1 MVKYWYL
8 SVPITHLDPE
18 VVKQRCEAA
27 TKLCG
32 DFWDAGIY
40 VLSTATHSAALRE
53 HGYLQNTTH
62 DELLAFDI
70 ALLKGAAGLYVLTL
84 PGWQESLG
92 VQEEIKFALEH
103 DIDIIYWPQDWL

>member
-32 DFWDAGIY
+32 NFWDAEIY
-40 VLSTATHSAALRE
+40 VFSPATHSVALRDR
-53 HGYLQNTTH
+53 GYLQNTLH
-62 DELLAFDI
+62 NELVAFDL
-70 ALLKGAAGLYVLTL
+70 ALLKGAAGMYVLTL

-92 VQEEIKFALEH
+92 VQEEIKFAL
-103 DIDIIYWPQDWL
+103 DNKIDIVYWPEKWL